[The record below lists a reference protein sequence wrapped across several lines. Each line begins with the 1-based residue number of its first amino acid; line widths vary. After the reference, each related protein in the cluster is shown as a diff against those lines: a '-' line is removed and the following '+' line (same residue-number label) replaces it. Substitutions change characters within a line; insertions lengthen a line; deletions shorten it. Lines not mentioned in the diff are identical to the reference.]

1 MKKLIVLVLIL
12 VCINTILAQK
22 IANRDEK
29 FVLDLSKVNFTED
42 INFLFPSQE
51 KFKFILVNDNYE
63 KKEQDEI
70 LKKDNPKSFEYSVIR
85 DKTKRLENVVY
96 DNFFKFN
103 NIAFLTNT
111 KDQIIAY
118 KTYSFYE
125 GSMKDID
132 IFVIKLKNKLKQD
145 ILKTGKLVN
154 GSLVYQWY
162 SNKVILQLERDI
174 RKEKEITHIDGKET
188 VKFTCYLRLCIYNR
202 KLINADFEKYL
213 KYESD
218 FVLFDK
224 EHYTKN

>member
-1 MKKLIVLVLIL
+1 M
-12 VCINTILAQK
+12 
-22 IANRDEK
+22 
-29 FVLDLSKVNFTED
+29 
-42 INFLFPSQE
+42 
-51 KFKFILVNDNYE
+51 
-63 KKEQDEI
+63 
-70 LKKDNPKSFEYSVIR
+70 
-85 DKTKRLENVVY
+85 ENVVY

-125 GSMKDID
+125 GLMKDID

-188 VKFTCYLRLCIYNR
+188 VKFTCYLRLCICNR